1 MSFKNLLENFG
12 HTAND
17 RVEAA
22 IAALKKGRGVLVVD
36 IFCIKRYL
44 CI

>member
-22 IAALKKGRGVLVVD
+22 IAALKKG
-36 IFCIKRYL
+36 IFKSLAANPEEVI
-44 CI
+44 